1 MTLGGATSYLLWAI
15 YYVLV
20 NFRKRSRAIFTS
32 FMFFVKST
40 LATVVIGHT
49 AVTKSLDPRS
59 KNRWADQV
67 GPHFVIATHNTVLFK
82 SLKSYEIL
90 SKVKVG
96 DLLMVDSRPRRI
108 HGYLMHLLVFP
119 PCLHAECEQE
129 VSGGM

>member
-1 MTLGGATSYLLWAI
+1 MTLGRATSYLLCAI

-20 NFRKRSRAIFTS
+20 KCRKRSRAIFTS
-32 FMFFVKST
+32 WMLFVKST
-40 LATVVIGHT
+40 LATVVFGHT

-59 KNRWADQV
+59 KTDQV
-67 GPHFVIATHNTVLFK
+67 GPLFVIATHNTYVFK
-82 SLKSYEIL
+82 SLKSYEIS

-96 DLLMVDSRPRRI
+96 DLLLVDSRPRRI

-129 VSGGM
+129 VGGGT